1 MIRVNLLS
9 EGRRPVIARRARPKF
24 SLGEQD
30 PSLLFLTGGLL
41 LGALIIGYQ
50 WWSLSRSIND
60 LDGRIRVARQQVEEL
75 RPILEEVAD
84 FKAKKEELQRKID
97 IINELTLR
105 KEGPV
110 HIMDKVSRA
119 LPELLW
125 LTQMNVRGRRVDL
138 VGTAFNTNAVA
149 AFIEN
154 LDKVPEFREPDPG
167 NLQQGRGGT
176 YDFRIS
182 FTFVQE
188 LPEVETN
195 GDSPQLGGE

>member
-1 MIRVNLLS
+1 MIRVNLLA
-9 EGRRPVIARRARPKF
+9 EGRRPVIARRAKPKF
-24 SLGEQD
+24 SLGDQD
-30 PSLLFLTGGLL
+30 PSLLLLTGGLL
-41 LGALIIGYQ
+41 LGALIAGYQ
-50 WWSLSRSIND
+50 WWSLSRTIND

-75 RPILEEVAD
+75 RPILEEVAE

-125 LTQMNVRGRRVDL
+125 LTQMNLRGRRVDL
-138 VGTAFNTNAVA
+138 SGTAFNTTAIA

-154 LDKVPEFREPDPG
+154 LDKVPEFYEPEPG
-167 NLQQGRGGT
+167 SVTQAQGGI
-176 YDFRIS
+176 YNFRIA

-188 LPEVETN
+188 RPPE
-195 GDSPQLGGE
+195 SGGEV